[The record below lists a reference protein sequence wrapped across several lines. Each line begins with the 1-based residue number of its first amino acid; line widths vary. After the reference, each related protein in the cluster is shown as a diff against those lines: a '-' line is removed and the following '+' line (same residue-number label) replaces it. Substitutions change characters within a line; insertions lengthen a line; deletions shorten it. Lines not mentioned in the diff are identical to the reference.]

1 MVSLLV
7 IPLLQLLLASLVST
21 SHYYG
26 ASMTFNCKGN
36 NSDGS
41 TKVEVRR
48 RSTFD
53 GCTHQQRPYCT
64 GGHCNQVLQVQ
75 NGVIDQSTNT
85 PRYNNKWCET
95 EELSVWA
102 VRDDKPFEMRVYS
115 CCWIQTRNGASYW
128 QWTSLINLGRRSD
141 TGKPNKSPAIAI
153 LPFLR
158 VPQNCPRTYKLISFD
173 PDGDR
178 VRCRYGNSRYSE
190 CNACNRPSGFNLD
203 QDSCTIQYQYASAN
217 PRVYA
222 FEMVVEDFS
231 TKHMDLIYKD
241 GTRSHRH
248 PMTARRRKRAAQTP
262 ATTPWW
268 WGPMFHVGQ
277 TTQAPSST
285 QTTTTP
291 YPTTTFP
298 NQNLMWWQH
307 PTTTPPMTT
316 PGHNTVFSPFSKL
329 PLQFS
334 VLIDPPAPSCQEG
347 FYIPKFVHP
356 TPENGAVINGEPDKI
371 VEIRVKAQA
380 AYTLI
385 FDIIIS
391 GPLNITK
398 RRTTHD
404 EFVISFTPS
413 TDDLGQYYAVCFA
426 VESFSWTSTYG
437 NPTNPYYVTHHHHHA
452 TPSSQSGIYQSEM
465 RCVLL
470 KIVKSQVKANV
481 ICKESSMQVEVKKS
495 SLVGL
500 DEDHLRLN
508 DPLNT
513 VCSLKTNSNSTHI
526 IGVVPLNACGTQIEE
541 DDDNLIFKNEIT
553 TVDDITDLI
562 TRKHLLELQFYCQ
575 YPKRGNVTLSFTGHR
590 KKTVVW
596 ERGFGTFTY
605 QFEFYPDN
613 KFHTMIDPNSYP
625 LEYELGARIYMQIEA
640 QSSVNNTEMFV
651 ESCRAAPYDNP
662 SYTPTYSIIENGCN
676 VDPTVVIYNSEDK
689 NRFQFSIEAF
699 QFIGLQDQV
708 YISCSVV
715 ICEAG
720 NPNTRCSQGCTNAP
734 WTNTHN
740 SHHRHKRDTVI
751 QSMNHFIS
759 QGPLR
764 LKRSTDGRVSSGGL
778 NLTLVFLS
786 GCALA
791 AVGMICGLIFYKIKT
806 SSIKYQ
812 RLPVTES

>member
-1 MVSLLV
+1 
-7 IPLLQLLLASLVST
+7 
-21 SHYYG
+21 
-26 ASMTFNCKGN
+26 
-36 NSDGS
+36 
-41 TKVEVRR
+41 
-48 RSTFD
+48 
-53 GCTHQQRPYCT
+53 
-64 GGHCNQVLQVQ
+64 
-75 NGVIDQSTNT
+75 
-85 PRYNNKWCET
+85 
-95 EELSVWA
+95 
-102 VRDDKPFEMRVYS
+102 
-115 CCWIQTRNGASYW
+115 
-128 QWTSLINLGRRSD
+128 
-141 TGKPNKSPAIAI
+141 
-153 LPFLR
+153 
-158 VPQNCPRTYKLISFD
+158 
-173 PDGDR
+173 
-178 VRCRYGNSRYSE
+178 
-190 CNACNRPSGFNLD
+190 
-203 QDSCTIQYQYASAN
+203 
-217 PRVYA
+217 
-222 FEMVVEDFS
+222 MVVEDFS
-231 TKHMDLIYKD
+231 KKHMDLIYKD

-248 PMTARRRKRAAQTP
+248 PMTARRRKRAAQWTTQTP
-262 ATTPWW
+262 LWW
-268 WGPMFHVGQ
+268 WHPTLSGQ
-277 TTQAPSST
+277 RTTQEFLTPTQAPSTT
-285 QTTTTP
+285 QTDTTSYTQTDTTSYTQTDMTSYTTP
-291 YPTTTFP
+291 HVNPLLWWLWSATARPPSRITQLYTTIKP
-298 NQNLMWWQH
+298 LWWLHTRQTNTH
-307 PTTTPPMTT
+307 ITPQWGAWQTPSATPRNYYKTTPRQ
-316 PGHNTVFSPFSKL
+316 NTDFSPFSKL

-334 VLIDPPAPSCQEG
+334 LLVDPPAPSCQEG

-356 TPENGAVINGEPDKI
+356 TPKNGALIMGEPDKI

-380 AYTLI
+380 ASTFI
-385 FDIIIS
+385 DDIIIS
-391 GPLNITK
+391 GPMNIIK
-398 RRTTHD
+398 RRTTHS
-404 EFVISFTPS
+404 EFVISWKPVA
-413 TDDLGQYYAVCFA
+413 DDLGQYYAVCFA
-426 VESFSWTSTYG
+426 VEAFSWTSTTV
-437 NPTNPYYVTHHHHHA
+437 NLTTPYYFTHHHHHG

-470 KIVKSQVKANV
+470 QIVESQIKANV

-500 DEDHLRLN
+500 HEDHLRLN

-526 IGVVPLNACGTQIEE
+526 IGVVPLNTCGTQIEE